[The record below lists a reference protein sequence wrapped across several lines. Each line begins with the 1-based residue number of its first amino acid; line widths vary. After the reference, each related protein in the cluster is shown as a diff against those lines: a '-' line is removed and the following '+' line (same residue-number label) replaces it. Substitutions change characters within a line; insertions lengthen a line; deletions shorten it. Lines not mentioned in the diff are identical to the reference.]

1 MGAKD
6 GSCEQDVG
14 TMQGDAYLTVPHAL
28 PDQYHRVAG
37 SDSPVETTTLELSAP
52 VPVTFSL
59 SLPLPPSLHTCARV
73 V

>member
-37 SDSPVETTTLELSAP
+37 SDSPAETTTLELSAP
-52 VPVTFSL
+52 VPVTFLPLSPSL
-59 SLPLPPSLHTCARV
+59 SPYVRTCGV
-73 V
+73 E